1 VNKIFYRRN
10 NVFVCNHAS
19 MLFGA
24 VFTTERNK
32 YEWNFCG
39 STEVIRNRGSNASN
53 FVDFEKELGKKC
65 IIPIIFE

>member
-1 VNKIFYRRN
+1 
-10 NVFVCNHAS
+10 